1 MAKGMNMQVVAGKVT
16 KVESREVGGK
26 KKTRI
31 SVKGFPF
38 FLIVWEMENEVSE
51 GEFIF
56 AHGRV
61 QTRSYDKDGQTHYI
75 TEVIARQVINLSEK
89 AGNVTIAIGNLG
101 RDPELRHTGTGKAVT
116 NFSMAANVFGSDK
129 PEWFSVT
136 AWEKLAEICD
146 QYLGKGDR
154 VAVAGRLNLDS
165 WEDDAGQKHY
175 RTKLTANEMLM
186 LGPGS
191 SGPRTEGGNSG
202 SGNNGNGG
210 GSSYD
215 AEPDPGEIEDIPF

>member
-1 MAKGMNMQVVAGKVT
+1 MKQLMYGD
-16 KVESREVGGK
+16 
-26 KKTRI
+26 
-31 SVKGFPF
+31 
-38 FLIVWEMENEVSE
+38 IVS
-51 GEFIF
+51 
-56 AHGRV
+56 
-61 QTRSYDKDGQTHYI
+61 TS
-75 TEVIARQVINLSEK
+75 
-89 AGNVTIAIGNLG
+89 
-101 RDPELRHTGTGKAVT
+101 P
-116 NFSMAANVFGSDK
+116 
-129 PEWFSVT
+129 
-136 AWEKLAEICD
+136 WEKLADICS

-175 RTKLTANEMLM
+175 RTRLTANEMLM

-202 SGNNGNGG
+202 NGG

>member
-16 KVESREVGGK
+16 KVETREVNGK
-26 KKTRI
+26 NKSRI
-31 SVKGFPF
+31 NIKGFPF

-116 NFSMAANVFGSDK
+116 NFSMAAIVFGSDE
-129 PEWFSVT
+129 PEWFNVT
-136 AWEKLAEICD
+136 TWEKLAEICD
-146 QYLGKGDR
+146 QYLGKGER

-186 LGPGS
+186 LG
-191 SGPRTEGGNSG
+191 GNSG
-202 SGNNGNGG
+202 SGNSGNGG